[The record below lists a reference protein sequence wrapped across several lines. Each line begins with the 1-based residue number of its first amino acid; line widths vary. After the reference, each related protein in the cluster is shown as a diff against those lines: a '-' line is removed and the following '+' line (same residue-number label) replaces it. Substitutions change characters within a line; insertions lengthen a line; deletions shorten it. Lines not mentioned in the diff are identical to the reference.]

1 MDFKKELLK
10 KDDGYSNLQ
19 RYLVYLSSFILF
31 VCMFLQ
37 FWIDVKPSN
46 FDFAIALGIFIIFY
60 LYIVSKNSVKFSPK
74 SNRSDAIFA
83 SIMTFVLL
91 IVSILVF
98 LNSNL
103 LNLILVLISSIINF
117 IVFIPHTLK

>member
-1 MDFKKELLK
+1 MDIKKELLK
-10 KDDGYSNLQ
+10 KDTDYSNLQ
-19 RYLVYLSSFILF
+19 RYLIYLSSFILF

-37 FWIDVKPSN
+37 FWIDVKRSN
-46 FDFAIALGIFIIFY
+46 FDFAVALGIFIIFY

-103 LNLILVLISSIINF
+103 LNLILVLTSSIINF

>member
-1 MDFKKELLK
+1 
-10 KDDGYSNLQ
+10 
-19 RYLVYLSSFILF
+19 
-31 VCMFLQ
+31 MFLQ

-46 FDFAIALGIFIIFY
+46 FDFAITLGIFIIFY
-60 LYIVSKNSVKFSPK
+60 LYIVSKDNVRFSPK
-74 SNRSDAIFA
+74 SNRADEIFA

-91 IVSILVF
+91 LVSILVF

-103 LNLILVLISSIINF
+103 LNLILVLVSSIINF

>member
-1 MDFKKELLK
+1 
-10 KDDGYSNLQ
+10 
-19 RYLVYLSSFILF
+19 
-31 VCMFLQ
+31 MFLQ

-46 FDFAIALGIFIIFY
+46 FDFAITLGIFIIFY
-60 LYIVSKNSVKFSPK
+60 LYIVSK
-74 SNRSDAIFA
+74 DAIFA

-91 IVSILVF
+91 LVSILVF

-103 LNLILVLISSIINF
+103 LNLILVLVSSIINF